1 MLRMQARPSS
11 SESAAEL
18 DAAGKTLNHKQ
29 PLYVRVLCVCGV
41 CVCVLCSEGRP
52 GETAERV

>member
-29 PLYVRVLCVCGV
+29 PLYVRVLCVCV
-41 CVCVLCSEGRP
+41 CVVCSEGRP

>member
-29 PLYVRVLCVCGV
+29 PLYVRVVCGV
-41 CVCVLCSEGRP
+41 CVCVC
-52 GETAERV
+52 VCV